1 MGKLH
6 RWGMII
12 AFIIIV
18 GCAYIGIRMVF
29 MEDKDA
35 DVPSVTGM
43 QLVDAVDALQQK
55 GLLAK
60 VDRVDSPMAAE
71 TVVSQ
76 NLPAGE
82 KVSKGK
88 VILLRVSKGGA
99 IQLIPDVRSLS
110 FEEGVKRLS
119 DAGFKVNNVT
129 RVTDRLQ
136 PDGTIIAQ
144 NPASPQQVAANC
156 MVSLLVSSGTKG
168 AGAFI
173 AIPDLMGKDQ
183 TAAAEMLEQL
193 GLKVGQTAEA
203 PSQSVAAGSVMAT
216 RPRTGAKVPAGSL
229 VNLTIARAPLPDEAV
244 QETPPE
250 GEQDKE
256 RAEAVNKE
264 VVKETTPAVIPS
276 KLPVQN
282 ETAAKKAAPAEAKKQ
297 DTPPAVKPVELPKA
311 QTPKAEEP
319 KKPAKTDV
327 VKTEQKESAQPKKTA
342 KVRYQA
348 PPLTKPLSLKIE
360 MTDASGTRVLRDGMA
375 QSGEYISMNVPYTG
389 EARITIFLG
398 GDFVWQDRFN

>member
-1 MGKLH
+1 MGKVH
-6 RWGMII
+6 RWGTII
-12 AFIIIV
+12 AFIIIL
-18 GCAYIGIRMVF
+18 GCAYMGIRMVF
-29 MEDKDA
+29 LEDKDA

-60 VDRVDSPMAAE
+60 VDKVDSPMAAE

-99 IQLIPDVRSLS
+99 MQLIPDVRGLR
-110 FEEGVKRLS
+110 FEDGVKKLS
-119 DAGFKVNNVT
+119 DAGFKVNKVV
-129 RVTDRLQ
+129 RV
-136 PDGTIIAQ
+136 PDSLKQDGDILAQ

-168 AGAFI
+168 TGAFI
-173 AIPDLMGKDQ
+173 AVPDLMGKDQ
-183 TAAAEMLEQL
+183 AAASDMLEQL
-193 GLKVGQTAEA
+193 GLKLGQTADA
-203 PSQSVAAGSVMAT
+203 PSQSVPVGSVLAT
-216 RPRTGAKVPAGSL
+216 RPRAGAKVPAGSL
-229 VNLTIARAPLPDEAV
+229 VNLTLARAPLPDETV
-244 QETPPE
+244 PETPPA
-250 GEQDKE
+250 GTDQDKE
-256 RAEAVNKE
+256 RTNTVNKE

-282 ETAAKKAAPAEAKKQ
+282 EAPAKKPEPAEEAKKPEPAKTAAVKPAEPPKAEAKKQ
-297 DTPPAVKPVELPKA
+297 APAETA
-311 QTPKAEEP
+311 
-319 KKPAKTDV
+319 PAAP
-327 VKTEQKESAQPKKTA
+327 KESAVPKKTA

-360 MTDASGTRVLRDGMA
+360 LTDSSGTRVLRDGMA